1 MGVGF
6 IRDGRSRCRFHER
19 REGLFF
25 VFVFETGR
33 LGVGFMKDEI
43 FLILFLRQ
51 EGWVWVS

>member
-6 IRDGRSRCRFHER
+6 IRDGRSRCRF
-19 REGLFF
+19 
-25 VFVFETGR
+25 VFCFCFETGR

-43 FLILFLRQ
+43 FLIFFLRQ